1 VEVGEVA
8 RALVEFGDPLDGLA
22 GAALLDRLCVRTT
35 ALFAAQDAVVHV
47 PRAAVPVLQG
57 ASRPGGGPLGWREE
71 LAAGPV
77 AAAVATGQP
86 VLSADLGAD
95 RRWPALRRLD
105 GAAGLALHSVP
116 LAVRDEQLGVLTVLR
131 ADPSWTGDE
140 CDALGSLAAVTAAR
154 MAAERALDEA
164 LALTRQL
171 QQALDSRVVIEQA
184 KGIVAARDSLD
195 MPRAFDVLRRYSRTR
210 GRKIHDVARD
220 IVEGR
225 LQLG

>member
-1 VEVGEVA
+1 MEVGEVA
-8 RALVEFGDPLDGLA
+8 RALVEFADPLDGLA
-22 GAALLDRLCVRTT
+22 GAALLDSLCVRT
-35 ALFAAQDAVVHV
+35 AGLFAAQDAVVHV
-47 PRAAVPVLQG
+47 PRAGVPLLQG
-57 ASRPGGGPLGWREE
+57 ASRPGGGPLGRREE

-77 AAAVATGQP
+77 AAAAATGQP

-95 RRWPALRRLD
+95 PRWRALRGLE

-116 LAVRDEQLGVLTVLR
+116 LAVRGEQLGVLTVLR
-131 ADPSWTGDE
+131 LDPAWSGDE

-154 MAAERALDEA
+154 MAAERALDDA

-171 QQALDSRVVIEQA
+171 QHALDSRVVIEQA

-195 MPRAFDVLRRYSRTR
+195 MARAFDALRRYSRTR